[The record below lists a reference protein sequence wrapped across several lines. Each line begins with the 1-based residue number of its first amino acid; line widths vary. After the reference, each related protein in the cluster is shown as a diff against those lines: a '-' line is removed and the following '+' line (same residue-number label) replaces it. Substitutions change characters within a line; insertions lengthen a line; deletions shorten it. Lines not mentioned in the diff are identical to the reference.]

1 MNELNIFKIAY
12 QWYEDDHEETLL
24 GKNVSE
30 EEFEKDLTEAK
41 NFAEGL
47 IGIEIEEGSYLGK
60 GYKVDCLPEY
70 YDQILWFLTE
80 KKGYVI
86 CNRDEDVTYFVDD
99 AVARKIALSKR
110 IRKVEWQELA
120 GEDKNSP
127 KL

>member
-12 QWYEDDHEETLL
+12 QWYEGDHKETLL

-60 GYKVDCLPEY
+60 GYKIDCLPEY

-80 KKGYVI
+80 KKGYI
-86 CNRDEDVTYFVDD
+86 GCNRVEKVMYFVDD
-99 AVARKIALSKR
+99 AVAQKIAINKR
-110 IRKVEWQELA
+110 IQKVEWQELA
-120 GEDKNSP
+120 EEDKNGS
-127 KL
+127 

>member
-12 QWYEDDHEETLL
+12 QWYEGEHEETLL

-30 EEFEKDLTEAK
+30 KEFEKDLTEAK

-47 IGIEIEEGSYLGK
+47 IGIEIKEGSYLGK

-80 KKGYVI
+80 KKGYMS
-86 CNRDEDVTYFVDD
+86 CNRDENVTYCVDD
-99 AVARKIALSKR
+99 GVARKIAL
-110 IRKVEWQELA
+110 RKQIQKAEWQELA
-120 GEDKNSP
+120 EEDKNGS

>member
-1 MNELNIFKIAY
+1 MNELNIFEIAY
-12 QWYEDDHEETLL
+12 RWYEGEHEETLL

-70 YDQILWFLTE
+70 YEQILWFLTE
-80 KKGYVI
+80 KKGYVS
-86 CNRDEDVTYFVDD
+86 CNRDENVTYFVDD
-99 AVARKIALSKR
+99 GVARKIALRKQ
-110 IRKVEWQELA
+110 IQKVEWQELA
-120 GEDKNSP
+120 EEDKNGS